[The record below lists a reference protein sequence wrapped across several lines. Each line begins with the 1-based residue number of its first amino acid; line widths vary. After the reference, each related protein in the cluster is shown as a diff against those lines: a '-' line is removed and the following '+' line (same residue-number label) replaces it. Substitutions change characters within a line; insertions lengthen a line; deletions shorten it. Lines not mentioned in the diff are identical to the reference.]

1 MKRILLISILTLATL
16 FFSLAMG
23 SNTTVHAEGELTTT
37 LPEEEP
43 TEEVTTTE
51 SDLTQEEIEL
61 LVAELIENINVAEY
75 INIGWQ
81 AIPSEVKM
89 ILGTFGIGT
98 PLSLIAYTIVYIR
111 KFRKTFGATAQL
123 DKDVIEMFKGAEKIA
138 TVVVN
143 VTSQLTNQGEVLTKL
158 VPSISYVAKSLNLLI
173 QASKND
179 EIIKQKNALA
189 LEYQSAFNEVPQ
201 TINLTSDSEDIKAMA
216 VDLAQS
222 LAKIQG

>member
-1 MKRILLISILTLATL
+1 MKRILSISILTLATL

-75 INIGWQ
+75 INIGWN